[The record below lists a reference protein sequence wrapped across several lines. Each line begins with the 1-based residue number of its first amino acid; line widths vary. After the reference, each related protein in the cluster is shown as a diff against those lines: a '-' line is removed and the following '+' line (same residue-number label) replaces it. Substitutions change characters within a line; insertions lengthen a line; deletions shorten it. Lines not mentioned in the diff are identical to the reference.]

1 MPRAKSVADIKS
13 NLLRPAL
20 TSHFIVTIGPPNALR
35 SFVGNTQENLNL
47 LCSEAVLPGSALA
60 TIDITNDFQGVTE
73 RHAYRRQFDQAI
85 DLTFYVDATN
95 YLPIRFF
102 EKWVGFVMNEPDNAD
117 NELANP
123 YYSYRVRYPD
133 GKGDGRLDNEAYTA
147 TGLTVTKFE
156 KDEQTAIEYEFVKSF
171 PLAITSMPISYEGA
185 SLLKCSVQMTYI
197 RYILKNNSSNLRTST
212 ALSGGIP
219 LNLGAASNAP
229 GNMKTASGQQL
240 HRGILGQQLQAAIS
254 RQGLPA
260 NTNRVKYTGSGN
272 NIIVYPY

>member
-1 MPRAKSVADIKS
+1 MPRYKSVAEIKS

-20 TSHFIVTIGPPNALR
+20 TSHFEVAISPPNALR
-35 SFVGNTQENLNL
+35 GFIGNNQGKLNL
-47 LCSEAVLPGSALA
+47 MCSEAVLPGSALA

-102 EKWVGFVMNEPDNAD
+102 EKWLGFVMNEPDNAD
-117 NELANP
+117 NKLANP

-229 GNMKTASGQQL
+229 GNMKTASGQML

-260 NTNRVKYTGSGN
+260 NTNRVRYTGSGN
-272 NIIVYPY
+272 NITVYPY